1 MHKGFKFIIFL
12 LCCSINNSLY
22 SAAVSHSRS
31 LNKMSCC
38 QLMHALI
45 EESSFGETFKKL
57 NLALAFERDNE
68 QHVGIKIAEKME
80 NDRYGVYGNYE
91 LDLVNA
97 TLKHIDRDPPIPIK
111 INKKYIPFVAAKCTR
126 EENEYINTGRL
137 PDENG
142 D

>member
-1 MHKGFKFIIFL
+1 MFL
-12 LCCSINNSLY
+12 INNSLY
-22 SAAVSHSRS
+22 SAVVNHSNNMS
-31 LNKMSCC
+31 KMSCC

-57 NLALAFERDNE
+57 NLALAFERDDA

-80 NDRYGVYGNYE
+80 NDRYGVYGNYD
-91 LDLVNA
+91 LDIVNA
-97 TLKHIDRDPPIPIK
+97 TLKHIDRDPPISIK
-111 INKKYIPFVAAKCTR
+111 INKKYISLIATKCTQ
-126 EENEYINTGRL
+126 EENEYINTGRP